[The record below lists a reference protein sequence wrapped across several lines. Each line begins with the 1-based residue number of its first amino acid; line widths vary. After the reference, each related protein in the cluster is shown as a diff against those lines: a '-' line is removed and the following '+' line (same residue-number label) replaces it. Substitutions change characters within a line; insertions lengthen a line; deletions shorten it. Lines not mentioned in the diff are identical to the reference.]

1 MNEPD
6 ALVLPTLG
14 DPVDELWE
22 VFLDLAERLKV
33 DWTIVGGQMV
43 LLHALEHGTVPPTVS
58 QDGDVI
64 ADVRATRKALRK
76 VAAVLEAMGFEGRD
90 RQLLDLV
97 GHALHVNSLGR
108 QLWGTKGTRRHEL
121 DGPAPLA
128 RAA

>member
-1 MNEPD
+1 MNAPD
-6 ALVLPTLG
+6 VLVLPTLG

-64 ADVRATRKALRK
+64 ADVRATQKALRK

-97 GHALHVNSLGR
+97 GHALHLNSLGR

-121 DGPAPLA
+121 DGPPPVA